1 VSAVFAVA
9 PSGAVAQPPARLALL
24 GTGTVGN
31 AVLQRLAQWQ
41 GTPLGARLSLV
52 HAANSRHVVS
62 SRSGIA
68 ADRITD
74 LLARGRHA
82 STLDAIASSLHG
94 DGVHAEGMRIVIDA
108 TASEAVAERHASW
121 LAQGIHVVT
130 ACKLGQGTSLAR
142 WRAIRGA
149 CMQGGT
155 RYGDSATVGA
165 GLPVLRSIRELQAGG
180 DRIHAIAG
188 VLSGSLAWL
197 CNHYDGL
204 RPFSGFVREAR
215 EAGYT
220 EPDPREDL
228 SGEDVRRKLLILARA
243 AGVELDADEVDVG
256 SLVPSRL
263 AALASED
270 VDAALPA
277 LDAPLRE
284 RYAAAY
290 KKGEKLRFIA
300 RLEGAHAGQARA
312 CVGLESLSPDHPL
325 AGGAGTDNRVA
336 IWSDRY
342 REQPLVIQGPGAGA
356 QVTAAALLDDVLAI
370 AEHAATE
377 HSATARAAT
386 APAATAHA
394 TRAHAATD
402 PVFPAHAAGLGVD
415 QARIEAGAIAA
426 A

>member
-1 VSAVFAVA
+1 LLAVG
-9 PSGAVAQPPARLALL
+9 PTRAVAQPARLALL

-41 GTPLGARLSLV
+41 GTPLGAPLSLV
-52 HAANSRHVVS
+52 HAANSRHAVA

-68 ADRITD
+68 ANNITGQ
-74 LLARGRHA
+74 LERGRQA
-82 STLDAIASSLHG
+82 STLDAVATSLHG
-94 DGVHAEGMRIVIDA
+94 DGLRIVIDA
-108 TASEAVAERHASW
+108 TASEAVAERHANW

-142 WRAIRGA
+142 WRAIRAA
-149 CMQGGT
+149 CVHGGS

-165 GLPVLRSIRELQAGG
+165 GLPVLRSIRELRAGG

-215 EAGYT
+215 VAGYT

-256 SLVPSRL
+256 SLVPSWL
-263 AALASED
+263 AALARED
-270 VDAALPA
+270 VDAALPE
-277 LDAPLRE
+277 LDKSLRE

-290 KKGEKLRFIA
+290 KKGEKLHFIA
-300 RLEGAHAGQARA
+300 RLDGAHAGQARA
-312 CVGLESLSPDHPL
+312 CVGLESLPPDHPL

-370 AEHAATE
+370 AAHAATAHAATE
-377 HSATARAAT
+377 HAAT
-386 APAATAHA
+386 K
-394 TRAHAATD
+394 HAATE
-402 PVFPAHAAGLGVD
+402 HAAAKHAFTPHTGRSPVD
-415 QARIEAGAIAA
+415 QACIEAGAIAA